1 MKNLVEKYL
10 WNTFTPN
17 NYHTTFKRDS
27 IDFFKDFGKDY
38 I

>member
-17 NYHTTFKRDS
+17 NYHTTFKRD
-27 IDFFKDFGKDY
+27 FFKDFGKDY